1 MTNEAV
7 RAGYARAC
15 RYPSWKKR
23 EADLKRTAT
32 LSLRFSRF
40 AARERPMDGTEERR
54 PSAEVVGSRRRRID
68 VAALW
73 RALRPYATKF
83 FPTPVG
89 TPGGKPLRLTARV
102 KIARARP
109 DRFWPAVP
117 FFCVSVRV
125 SVRVCASLS
134 SQIWSQQPTG
144 LREKRPS
151 DFHLIHFA
159 RLPRGASRA
168 QFSTK

>member
-1 MTNEAV
+1 MHLGGTKDSDKRRPHAGVARPPGRGDVIAHWATRLRGDTLPGAE
-7 RAGYARAC
+7 RAG
-15 RYPSWKKR
+15 
-23 EADLKRTAT
+23 
-32 LSLRFSRF
+32 LRGPGRSP
-40 AARERPMDGTEERR
+40 EGHEEGHGRDMYKL
-54 PSAEVVGSRRRRID
+54 A
-68 VAALW
+68 
-73 RALRPYATKF
+73 F

-89 TPGGKPLRLTARV
+89 TPGGKPLRLTASV

-109 DRFWPAVP
+109 DRFGRYP
-117 FFCVSVRV
+117 FFCLC
-125 SVRVCASLS
+125 VCPSASLS
-134 SQIWSQQPTG
+134 SQIWIQQPTG